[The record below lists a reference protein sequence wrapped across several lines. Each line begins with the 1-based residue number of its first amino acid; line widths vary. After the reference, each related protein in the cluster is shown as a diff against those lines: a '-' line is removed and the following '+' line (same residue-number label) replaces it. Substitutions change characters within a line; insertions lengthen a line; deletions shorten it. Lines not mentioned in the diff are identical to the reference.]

1 MMPPPPKPKKEAKL
15 ATVRTKEQEQDV
27 YGRKFVGSGR
37 LSEYDVKNKLG
48 EGTFG
53 LVPLVPT
60 SLFLSDGPSLSVRCI
75 GPHTE
80 PLGGMWPSRES

>member
-15 ATVRTKEQEQDV
+15 ATVRTREQERAV
-27 YGRKFVGSGR
+27 YGQVFVGSGR

-53 LVPLVPT
+53 LVPLV
-60 SLFLSDGPSLSVRCI
+60 SA
-75 GPHTE
+75 
-80 PLGGMWPSRES
+80 